1 MHGVL
6 WRGKASQTHTMTAFL
21 VGALLH
27 CMGFSHGSR
36 EQGMGQGLGVGT
48 PPLSSLGLLAPTHS

>member
-1 MHGVL
+1 
-6 WRGKASQTHTMTAFL
+6 MTAFL

-27 CMGFSHGSR
+27 HMGFCHTSR

-48 PPLSSLGLLAPTHS
+48 PPLSSLGLLAPAHSSLSFFLPSFLGNE